1 MNNDFEHWWEHEGQ
15 FSYLCGKELC
25 AIAWSNGAY
34 KAINEKRPHNS
45 VLIPCDKLKEMQIE
59 LALLKKE
66 QKK

>member
-1 MNNDFEHWWEHEGQ
+1 MNDDFEYWWEQEGQ

-34 KAINEKRPHNS
+34 KAINKQRPSNS
-45 VLIPCDKLKEMQIE
+45 VLIPLNKLKEIQIE
-59 LALLKKE
+59 LATLKKE